1 VPLQAVAVVPGLLGD
16 TSTRNYARKL
26 QLFNAFAEP
35 ELRRAIGSLDLAAGA
50 CVLDAGCGTGEAL
63 QWLSAAVGAG
73 GAVVGIDLSTA
84 HVAAAR
90 SLGVARATVLQGDLL
105 DAPFSPASFDL
116 IWCVNTI
123 NHLRDP
129 IAALKRL
136 AALLRP
142 GGRIALGQS
151 SLLPDMYFAW
161 DSRLERLTNEA
172 VRRYYQDRYGLS
184 EHELAGV
191 RALVGWL
198 QGAGLCEVTVRTLP
212 IERTSPLRPADEAY
226 LLEAIFRDTWGE
238 RLQPYLPAA
247 DYAQLMG
254 TCDPKDPRFALRRPD
269 FHFLQ
274 CFTLASGG
282 I

>member
-1 VPLQAVAVVPGLLGD
+1 VPSEALAVMPGLLGD
-16 TSTRNYARKL
+16 SSTRDYARKL
-26 QLFNAFAEP
+26 QLFNSFAEP
-35 ELRRAIGSLDLAAGA
+35 ELRGAIGSLNLAAGSS
-50 CVLDAGCGTGEAL
+50 VLDAGCGTGEAL
-63 QWLSAAVGAG
+63 SWLSSAVGPE
-73 GAVVGIDLSTA
+73 GAVVGIELSTA

-90 SLGVARATVLQGDLL
+90 SLGLANATVLQADLM
-105 DAPFSPASFDL
+105 DTPFPPASFHL

-129 IAALKRL
+129 ILALKRL

-172 VRRYYQDRYGLS
+172 VRRYYLDRYGLS
-184 EHELAGV
+184 EHDLASV
-191 RALVGWL
+191 RALLGWL
-198 QGAGLCEVTVRTLP
+198 RGAGLREVTVRTLP

-226 LLEAIFRDTWGE
+226 LLQAIFRDTWGK
-238 RLQPYLPAA
+238 RLEPYLSAA
-247 DYAQLMG
+247 DHAELMRN
-254 TCDPKDPRFALRRPD
+254 CDPQDPRFALRRPD

-274 CFTLASGG
+274 CFTLATGCL
-282 I
+282 

>member
-1 VPLQAVAVVPGLLGD
+1 MPAPALAPVPGLLGD
-16 TSTRNYARKL
+16 TSTRDYAHKL
-26 QLFNAFAEP
+26 RLFNSFAEP
-35 ELRRAIGSLDLAAGA
+35 ELRRAIGSLDLATGSR
-50 CVLDAGCGTGEAL
+50 VLDAGCGTGDAL
-63 QWLSAAVGAG
+63 RWLSSAVGPE
-73 GAVVGIDLSTA
+73 GAVVGIDLSTV

-90 SLGVARATVLQGDLL
+90 SLGVANTTVLQGDLL

-129 IAALKRL
+129 IHALKRL

-172 VRRYYQDRYGLS
+172 VRRYYLDRYGLS
-184 EHELAGV
+184 EHELASV

-198 QGAGLCEVTVRTLP
+198 RGAALSEVTVRTLP

-226 LLEAIFRDTWGE
+226 LLEAIFRGTWGE
-238 RLQPYLPAA
+238 RLQPYLAPA
-247 DYAQLMG
+247 DYAQLIG
-254 TCDPKDPRFALRRPD
+254 NCDPNDSRFALRRPE

-274 CFTLASGG
+274 CFTLATGG
-282 I
+282 L

>member
-1 VPLQAVAVVPGLLGD
+1 VPSEALAVVPGLLGD
-16 TSTRNYARKL
+16 TSTRDYARKL
-26 QLFNAFAEP
+26 QLFNSFAEP
-35 ELRRAIGSLDLAAGA
+35 ELRRAIGSLNLAAGSS
-50 CVLDAGCGTGEAL
+50 VLDAGCGTGEAL
-63 QWLSAAVGAG
+63 RWLSSVVGPK

-90 SLGVARATVLQGDLL
+90 SLGLANATVLQADLL
-105 DAPFSPASFDL
+105 DTPFSPASFDL

-129 IAALKRL
+129 VLALKRL
-136 AALLRP
+136 AVLLRP

-172 VRRYYQDRYGLS
+172 VRRYYLDRYGLS
-184 EHELAGV
+184 EQDLASV

-198 QGAGLCEVTVRTLP
+198 RGAGLREVTVRTLP
-212 IERTSPLRPADEAY
+212 IERASPLRPADEAY

-247 DYAQLMG
+247 DYAELMRN
-254 TCDPKDPRFALRRPD
+254 CDPQDPRFALRRPD

-274 CFTLASGG
+274 CFTLATGG
-282 I
+282 V